1 MPLVTYTTTSVG
13 LSTVAC
19 LAVVLACREY
29 GKKQHTDIK
38 TTLKSMMHLVD
49 HFVHDKDYQSMR
61 LTVFSYML
69 ALASAVAIMILCG
82 SLAQSPSLILQLSS
96 VVGTFLLFGTA
107 MMLIGLILYPSS
119 APEERN
125 LCYDVVPT
133 VGLSL
138 VGLVVVSYV
147 FNCGLL
153 A

>member
-19 LAVVLACREY
+19 FAVVLACREY

-38 TTLKSMMHLVD
+38 TTLKSMPHLVD
-49 HFVHDKDYQSMR
+49 HFVYDKDYQSMR

-69 ALASAVAIMILCG
+69 AFASAVAIMILCG
-82 SLAQSPSLILQLSS
+82 SSAQSPSLILQLSS
-96 VVGTFLLFGTA
+96 VVGTFLLFGTT
-107 MMLIGLILYPSS
+107 MMAIGLFMYPSS

-125 LCYDVVPT
+125 LCDVIVPT
-133 VGLSL
+133 LGLSL
-138 VGLVVVSYV
+138 MGIAVVSYV